1 MPTPARVR
9 TACALHDVFTDANR
23 VREGWNAGLSPED
36 AGLALA
42 MLGICLRRW
51 GRLNAWCRPRLDNP
65 SRGLPAGTRIA
76 LCMGLA
82 QLAWL
87 PGVAAHAAVDE
98 SVGLASDANIG
109 FPPHRGLVNAI
120 LRSAAKDRGRLALEL
135 DSLPPSLDRS
145 PFADELLQA
154 ALQDRYT
161 PDNAYALWQR
171 LQRPPRPSFVVLGGE
186 PPSGLVPDPRFPRG
200 WCLVQDASG
209 GRSAAPDASGVRS
222 AAPDASGVRSAAPDV
237 PFPAAWLRSG
247 AGMVQDVSSQALMAF
262 DWPPE
267 KNNPTRILD
276 LCAAP
281 GGKTTLLSRRWPDAE
296 ITALE
301 QSPRRANRLRE
312 NLAARGARAKVAVAD
327 AAEWLPTCGRA
338 FDLILIDAPCSAS
351 GTIQKHPELNWIYRR
366 QDAASMARIQEGLL
380 DAAVPRLA
388 PGGLLVYS
396 ACSWFPE
403 EGLGHLPRLESKHPQ
418 LAPAPIWQNSP
429 CGAGHL
435 FRPDPL
441 AWEGEGFQAFA
452 LAAADELISHP

>member
-1 MPTPARVR
+1 
-9 TACALHDVFTDANR
+9 
-23 VREGWNAGLSPED
+23 
-36 AGLALA
+36 
-42 MLGICLRRW
+42 
-51 GRLNAWCRPRLDNP
+51 
-65 SRGLPAGTRIA
+65 
-76 LCMGLA
+76 MGLA

-145 PFADELLQA
+145 PFADDLLQA
-154 ALQDRYT
+154 ALQDRCT
-161 PDNAYALWQR
+161 PDNVDTLWQR

-186 PPSGLVPDPRFPRG
+186 PPSGLVPDPQFPLG
-200 WCLVQDASG
+200 WRL
-209 GRSAAPDASGVRS
+209 APDA
-222 AAPDASGVRSAAPDV
+222 
-237 PFPAAWLRSG
+237 PFSAAWLRSG

-267 KNNPTRILD
+267 KNAPTNILD
-276 LCAAP
+276 VCAAP

-301 QSPRRANRLRE
+301 QSPRRAQRLRE
-312 NLAARGARAKVAVAD
+312 NLAARGARAKVAVVD
-327 AAEWLPTCGRA
+327 AAEWLPTCDRA

-351 GTIQKHPELNWIYRR
+351 GTIQKHPELNWIYKR
-366 QDAASMARIQEGLL
+366 QDAARMARVQEDLL

-403 EGLGHLPRLESKHPQ
+403 EGVGHLPRLESKHPQ
-418 LAPAPIWQNSP
+418 LTPAPVWQNSP

-452 LAAADELISHP
+452 LAARD